1 MTSGDGGVVQKPN
14 LAERLAA
21 KARRNVAEL
30 IATAGATA
38 MAVGVG
44 QIYGPAAWLAGGAFG
59 VVGAVCVARSKG
71 GTR

>member
-1 MTSGDGGVVQKPN
+1 MEKPS
-14 LAERLAA
+14 LGERLAA
-21 KARRNVAEL
+21 KARGNVAEL
-30 IATAGATA
+30 IATAGAAA

-71 GTR
+71 GAR